1 MMTVSRPAGRVFHRI
16 VQKVPQRSAESLAVD
31 SKWGQA
37 VIRTEL
43 KAMATGGELFP
54 KLMRDRRDKIGLQPG
69 DGQLA

>member
-1 MMTVSRPAGRVFHRI
+1 MQPRVA
-16 VQKVPQRSAESLAVD
+16 KTSAVD

-43 KAMATGGELFP
+43 KAMAAGGELFP